1 MKRIVLIAGLIVAV
15 SLASYARKFV
25 AEGKTYSALGNYRI
39 EMDNKSMMINGKE
52 HKPFV
57 ITYENSNLEVRV
69 AVDMDKEGKKY
80 YVISHNLSVQYVAN
94 RKYFGVEKL
103 APELEKEGYRTSDA
117 ALNRVEYFHQKVI
130 TRGEGW
136 RRDNTKL
143 IAAYFPMLLNNV
155 ENIMAIK

>member
-1 MKRIVLIAGLIVAV
+1 
-15 SLASYARKFV
+15 
-25 AEGKTYSALGNYRI
+25 
-39 EMDNKSMMINGKE
+39 MDNKSRMINGQE

-80 YVISHNLSVQYVAN
+80 YVISDNLSVQYVAN
-94 RKYFGVEKL
+94 RKFFGVEKL
-103 APELEKEGYRTSDA
+103 APELEKDGYKTSDA

-155 ENIMAIK
+155 ENVLAAK

>member
-15 SLASYARKFV
+15 SLASYARKLV
-25 AEGKTYSALGNYRI
+25 AEGKTYSALGNYKI
-39 EMDNKSMMINGKE
+39 ELDNKSMMINGKE

-80 YVISHNLSVQYVAN
+80 YVISDNLSVQYVAN
-94 RKYFGVEKL
+94 RKFFGVEKL
-103 APELEKEGYRTSDA
+103 APELEKYGYRTSDA

-155 ENIMAIK
+155 ENVLAVK

>member
-1 MKRIVLIAGLIVAV
+1 M
-15 SLASYARKFV
+15 
-25 AEGKTYSALGNYRI
+25 GNYKI
-39 EMDNKSMMINGKE
+39 EIDDKYMMINGKQ

-57 ITYENSNLEVRV
+57 VTYGNSNLEVRV
-69 AVDMDKEGKKY
+69 AVDMDKTGKKY
-80 YVISHNLSVQYVAN
+80 YVISDNLCVQYVFN

-103 APELEKEGYRTSDA
+103 SPEIEKDGFKTSDA

-130 TRGEGW
+130 TTGQGW

-155 ENIMAIK
+155 ENILAAKQEQLLRAFQVNF